1 MNTTQ
6 LIEQYNQGAYPA
18 RHISC
23 PRHGLQSV
31 TDQSH
36 EQAGTTYRDGSHDT
50 RWHTVAACGCTFDV
64 FYSHVSGEH
73 ADTVTVFD
81 DDVRPLVFD
90 EAPCAWCSELAPLR
104 EWTHEGGEVEDLCPR
119 CYRAAE
125 KQRARER
132 GV

>member
-1 MNTTQ
+1 MNTFQ
-6 LIEQYNQGAYPA
+6 PVEQYDHGAYPA
-18 RHISC
+18 RTIVC

-81 DDVRPLVFD
+81 AEPL
-90 EAPCAWCSELAPLR
+90 AC
-104 EWTHEGGEVEDLCPR
+104 
-119 CYRAAE
+119 
-125 KQRARER
+125 
-132 GV
+132 